1 MEGGDF
7 FALSDDQLQRLL
19 AGQLDH
25 AQFLAAGGGEQPRE
39 RWSEAAQVW
48 YELSQ
53 VLGQEGGCGKA
64 QTARI
69 PEMAGYSSAAE
80 VAATAGQLAA
90 LGPDAIRTRCESA
103 LMEASVE
110 QVQQAVQGLTAFFQ
124 RAAAAGD
131 AVLFRV
137 R

>member
-19 AGQLDH
+19 AGKLDH
-25 AQFLAAGGGEQPRE
+25 ASFLVAADAEKPAE
-39 RWSEAAQVW
+39 RWSEAAGVW

-64 QTARI
+64 QTASI
-69 PEMAGYSSAAE
+69 PDMAGYSSAAE
-80 VAATAGQLAA
+80 VATTAQALSA

-103 LMEASVE
+103 LMEATVE
-110 QVQQAVQGLTAFFQ
+110 EVQQAVQGLTAFYQ
-124 RAAAAGD
+124 RAAAGGH

-137 R
+137 H